1 MHSNKK
7 PVHTKYDNNDYNK
20 YIVKK
25 KTIKLLKQLLYVK
38 VLTAN
43 RNYLKVLKD
52 FKWQITKVQWI
63 DIKQNSS

>member
-52 FKWQITKVQWI
+52 FKWQITKVQ
-63 DIKQNSS
+63 